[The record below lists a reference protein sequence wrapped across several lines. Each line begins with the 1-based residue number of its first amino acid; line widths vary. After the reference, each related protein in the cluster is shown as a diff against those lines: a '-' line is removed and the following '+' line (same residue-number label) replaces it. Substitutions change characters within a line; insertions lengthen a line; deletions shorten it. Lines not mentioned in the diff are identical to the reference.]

1 MTDIPEAYLAKA
13 EAALHGMAFYS
24 RPEYSSAL
32 VRVASALMEAEAS
45 GEARGMERAAKIAEL
60 HVDASICDKSWTAT
74 EAGRL
79 FASSIATAI
88 RDRGGKNE

>member
-1 MTDIPEAYLAKA
+1 MSDIPEAYLEKA
-13 EAALHGMAFYS
+13 RLVV
-24 RPEYSSAL
+24 SSAHPQENL
-32 VRVASALMEAEAS
+32 AHVIARALMEAEAR
-45 GEARGMERAAKIAEL
+45 GEARGMEKAAKMAEL

-88 RDRGGKNE
+88 RDRGGQNE